1 MRRSIMKAVFLTFL
15 AGVVPAGEARA
26 QNREKSWEI
35 MPYFGRL
42 NFGSETQVKAIT
54 GPNDTLR
61 TSLENDLTYG
71 FRFAYHWT
79 KQQMIEFNFA
89 GAATNGT
96 ANAMI
101 CTSDMMMPPTI
112 TCQAKSADFSA
123 DVLMG
128 RINYVYNFFLH
139 RRDKVVIYVTG
150 GIGVLNFSTFGSS
163 PDPDMQRNLDA
174 LVGDENDFL
183 FNYGGGLRLFGGPR
197 AGFRIDARQVRYK
210 TGERGSQDL
219 LEFTMG
225 LTLVLGGT

>member
-1 MRRSIMKAVFLTFL
+1 MRRSIMKAAFVAIL
-15 AGVVPAGEARA
+15 AGIGAAGEARA

-35 MPYFGRL
+35 MPYLGHI
-42 NFGSETQVKAIT
+42 NFGSETEIEAAS

-61 TSLENDLTYG
+61 TTLEDDLTYG

-96 ANAMI
+96 AHGTIFNN
-101 CTSDMMMPPTI
+101 TTMMFEN
-112 TCQAKSADFSA
+112 KSAGFSA

-150 GIGVLNFSTFGSS
+150 GLGLINFSTFGSS
-163 PDPDMQRNLDA
+163 PDPDMQRNLDT

-183 FNYGGGLRLFGGPR
+183 LNYGAGLRLFGGPR
-197 AGFRIDARQVRYK
+197 AGFRIDARQVRYS
-210 TGERGSQDL
+210 TSERGSQSL
-219 LEFTMG
+219 LEFAMG

>member
-1 MRRSIMKAVFLTFL
+1 MRRSIMKAIFLTVL
-15 AGVVPAGEARA
+15 AGVVPLGETRA

-35 MPYFGRL
+35 TPYFGRL
-42 NFGSETQVKAIT
+42 NFGSETQVKAVT

-61 TSLENDLTYG
+61 TSLEDDLTYG

-96 ANAMI
+96 ANGTI
-101 CTSDMMMPPTI
+101 FNTTTMMFES
-112 TCQAKSADFSA
+112 KSADFSA

-139 RRDKVVIYVTG
+139 RRDKVVVYVTG

-174 LVGDENDFL
+174 LVGDENDLL

-197 AGFRIDARQVRYK
+197 AGFRIDARQVTYS

-219 LEFTMG
+219 LELTMG